1 MDEDNELI
9 NQIRSGNTTAFEV
22 LYNKYKGPIYRTALA
37 IVKDPQI
44 AEEILQDCF
53 LRVYRYIDRVNG
65 DYPLTPWL
73 HRITVNL
80 CYNRLERKRHFS
92 VPLEDVVSFLRLD
105 TRYLPESTL
114 ERKEVRTMVRE
125 HIAQLGPKYQ
135 AVLALY
141 YLQGFSQKE
150 VATILDC
157 PVGTVKSRLHY
168 ACRKLRDSLEQDARM
183 REKLTSREVAYETTQ

>member
-9 NQIRSGNTTAFEV
+9 NQIRVGDTVAFET
-22 LYNKYKGPIYRTALA
+22 LYHKYKGPVYRTALA
-37 IVKDPQI
+37 IIRDPQV

-65 DYPLTPWL
+65 NYPLAPWL

-92 VPLEDVVSFLRLD
+92 VPLEDVVGFLRLD
-105 TRYLPESTL
+105 ARHLPESTV
-114 ERKEVRTMVRE
+114 ERKELRTMVRE
-125 HIAQLGPKYQ
+125 HIAQLSPKYR
-135 AVLALY
+135 AVLVLY

-150 VATILDC
+150 VAAILDC

-168 ACRKLRDSLEQDARM
+168 ACRKLRENLDQDTRL
-183 REKLTSREVAYETTQ
+183 REKLVSGEVAYETIR

>member
-1 MDEDNELI
+1 MHEDNELI
-9 NQIRSGNTTAFEV
+9 AQIRQGNTAAFEL
-22 LYNKYKGPIYRTALA
+22 LYNRYKGPVYRTALA
-37 IVKDPQI
+37 ITKNPQI

-65 DYPLTPWL
+65 DYPLSPWL

-80 CYNRLERKRHFS
+80 CYNRLERKRHFA

-105 TRYLPESTL
+105 AQQSPESRL
-114 ERKEVRTMVRE
+114 ESKERRELVRE
-125 HIAQLGPKYQ
+125 HIAKLSPKYR
-135 AVLALY
+135 AVLVLY

-150 VATILDC
+150 VADILDC

-168 ACRKLRDSLEQDARM
+168 ACRKLRDSLEQDVRLGEPAARG
-183 REKLTSREVAYETTQ
+183 EVAYELA

>member
-9 NQIRSGNTTAFEV
+9 NRIRLGDTVAFET
-22 LYNKYKGPIYRTALA
+22 LYHKYKGPVYRTALA
-37 IVKDPQI
+37 IIRDPQV

-65 DYPLTPWL
+65 NYPLAPWL

-92 VPLEDVVSFLRLD
+92 VPLEDVVGFLRLD
-105 TRYLPESTL
+105 ARHLPESTV
-114 ERKEVRTMVRE
+114 ERKELRTMVRE
-125 HIAQLGPKYQ
+125 HIAQLSPKYR
-135 AVLALY
+135 AVLVLY

-150 VATILDC
+150 VAAILDC

-168 ACRKLRDSLEQDARM
+168 ACRKLRENLDQDMRL
-183 REKLTSREVAYETTQ
+183 REKPVSGEVAYEAIR

>member
-1 MDEDNELI
+1 MQEDNDLI
-9 NQIRSGNTTAFEV
+9 DRIRSGDTAAFET

-37 IVKDPQI
+37 ITKDPQM

-65 DYPLTPWL
+65 NYPLAPWL

-80 CYNRLERKRHFS
+80 CYNRLERRRLWS
-92 VPLEDVVSFLRLD
+92 VPLEDVVGFLRLD
-105 TRYLPESTL
+105 ARYLPEGTL
-114 ERKEVRTMVRE
+114 ERQELRAMVRE
-125 HIAQLGPKYQ
+125 HIARLGPKYR
-135 AVLALY
+135 AVLVLY

-150 VATILDC
+150 IANILDC

-168 ACRKLRDSLEQDARM
+168 ACQKLRASLEEDARL
-183 REKLTSREVAYETTQ
+183 REKPVFGEVAYEHVR